1 MLNHTRNAPT
11 NPGVYIMRNSRGQII
26 YVGKAKNIRK
36 RVASYTPARPHDPKT
51 TQLIEEAQNIEYIIT
66 DNEVEA
72 LIFEAKLI
80 WEHKPRYNISL
91 KDSSS
96 YPYIRITLEDDFPRV
111 FITRE
116 KKDKRSLY
124 LGPFTDVKSARRT
137 AKLAIEIFGLR
148 GCNTIPWHRCLKHDT
163 KMCTAPCI
171 GKITKDEYAKHVEG
185 AISFL
190 RGNIDDVL
198 AELHQAMQEASG
210 AQNFEAA
217 KIYRDEINSVQAL
230 SVRQK
235 IEAEREYNEDI
246 IGYMRAGDIYYVQ
259 IFNVRRGVLLGR
271 TKHEAK
277 SGDEPKKFLS
287 DFLKQHYYEAPIP
300 ENIILPEEPEDSD
313 ILAAYF
319 EKIAGKKVGLSV
331 PKSGTKK
338 KLLNL
343 LLKNISHEVG
353 TKYEPELLELK
364 EKLGIDSVPLVIEFF
379 DVSNIMGKWL
389 VGAMVQFRSGKPDK
403 SNYRRFKIH
412 SVLGQDDFASMRE
425 IVLRRYSRLVHDN
438 STLPD
443 LVVVDGGKAQLSAA
457 ISAMEEAGVS
467 IPVASLAKR
476 EEEIYLPSK
485 KEPLRLD
492 RKEPALKLMQRM
504 RDEAHRFAISY
515 HRMLRRKGSIES
527 NSARYGTVTRKGIK

>member
-1 MLNHTRNAPT
+1 MLQSTKNAPA
-11 NPGVYIMRNSRGQII
+11 NPGVYIMRNSREEII

-36 RVASYTPARPHDPKT
+36 RVASYTPSRPHDPKT
-51 TQLIEEAQNIEYIIT
+51 TQLIGEAQNIEYIIT

-80 WEHKPRYNISL
+80 WEHKPRYNIAL

-137 AKLAIEIFGLR
+137 AKLAVEIFRLR

-163 KMCTAPCI
+163 KKCSAPCI
-171 GKITKDEYAKHVEG
+171 GNISREKYRMHVEG

-190 RGNIDDVL
+190 RGNIEDVL
-198 AELHQAMQEASG
+198 AELQQAMQEASD

-271 TKHEAK
+271 TKHEAT
-277 SGDEPKKFLS
+277 SGDEPKKFLA

-300 ENIILPEEPEDSD
+300 ENVILPEEPDDAD
-313 ILAAYF
+313 ILKAYF

-338 KLLNL
+338 KLLDL

-364 EKLGIDSVPLVIEFF
+364 EKLGLGSVPVVIEFF

-389 VGAMVQFRSGKPDK
+389 VGAMVQFRDGAPDK
-403 SNYRRFKIH
+403 NNYRRFRIL
-412 SVLGQDDFASMRE
+412 SVPGQNDFASMHE
-425 IVLRRYSRLVHDN
+425 IVWRRYSRLVREN
-438 STLPD
+438 KPLPD

-457 ISAMEEAGVS
+457 ISAMNDAGVD
-467 IPVASLAKR
+467 IPLAALAKR
-476 EEEIYLPSK
+476 EEEIYIPLKSG
-485 KEPLRLD
+485 PLRLD
-492 RKEPALKLMQRM
+492 KKEPALKLMQRM
-504 RDEAHRFAISY
+504 RDEAHRFAIGY
-515 HRMLRRKGSIES
+515 HKFLRRK
-527 NSARYGTVTRKGIK
+527 NSGFVQ